1 MRIAT
6 PATGMGLG
14 RASVHPG
21 ARGFHHRSPFFDFTR
36 HKVTKLCARHVWKF
50 STAIG
55 PTGFDLAQKLRS
67 ISPQIGIVFLTT
79 YQDPR
84 FAAISGAHAPKG
96 SRYLVKSEVSGV
108 VFDFSFSAT
117 MNSFQVSMCLGS
129 QVLATLS
136 SEGVETIDIFHEQ
149 QTDGI
154 QIIFKI
160 DGSLAQARLTLWPDV
175 TLHWWILCNRGESN
189 RLQMQHQGC

>member
-1 MRIAT
+1 MIFPSALDFLESFGIEPAEVDSDIA
-6 PATGMGLG
+6 M
-14 RASVHPG
+14 
-21 ARGFHHRSPFFDFTR
+21 
-36 HKVTKLCARHVWKF
+36 
-50 STAIG
+50 
-55 PTGFDLAQKLRS
+55 
-67 ISPQIGIVFLTT
+67 
-79 YQDPR
+79 
-84 FAAISGAHAPKG
+84 

-175 TLHWWILCNRGESN
+175 NLHWWILCNA
-189 RLQMQHQGC
+189 